1 MPSDIHRVW
10 VFTPSSL
17 TVQMKVELEA
27 HARPA
32 CLLSS
37 AYEIIS
43 YGSWAGC
50 SHWTTHCFVLLL
62 LELVWLLTAVL
73 EIRCTWGLRGTPW
86 EPIVWHTFLHYMCM
100 GLKMQC
106 DYQASLCHDFDV
118 LIIGTKTTQHVQ
130 FRRLAVSNFLWM
142 SVYFNMSLLMSIF
155 AVSHGTSST
164 SISCRVREIM
174 VTQNYQCVQNHEI

>member
-43 YGSWAGC
+43 YGS
-50 SHWTTHCFVLLL
+50 
-62 LELVWLLTAVL
+62 
-73 EIRCTWGLRGTPW
+73 
-86 EPIVWHTFLHYMCM
+86 
-100 GLKMQC
+100 
-106 DYQASLCHDFDV
+106 
-118 LIIGTKTTQHVQ
+118 
-130 FRRLAVSNFLWM
+130 
-142 SVYFNMSLLMSIF
+142 
-155 AVSHGTSST
+155 
-164 SISCRVREIM
+164 
-174 VTQNYQCVQNHEI
+174 